1 MMYNQLMSLHSGVLA
16 KLSSLVETNPK
27 YKIEDSINKNLLA
40 EDARKYDSEL
50 LNMLQKDSDL
60 KNHFFAETD
69 AGMIFKKDV
78 FLQFISNK
86 EFLPDSFTKYKIK
99 IGLGGEDGSLLAE
112 NGNVVLNWPYK
123 DAILEGGQDKEDQ
136 KRSEVFFNE
145 TLAPDQI
152 TRLLDDKVFTNWKRF
167 DKDGEH
173 ELDDLKDGDNLILKG
188 NNLVVLHS
196 LKKRFGGKVKLIYID
211 PPYNTGSDSFGYN
224 DKFNHSTWL
233 TFMKNRLVVARDLLS
248 EDGVILVQ
256 CDDNEQAYLKVLMDE
271 LFRGNFLN
279 TISVKT
285 KVSAGASGGGEDRRL
300 KKNIEYIHCYY
311 KNSFAAFNDVYK
323 ETEIVAYIEQMKKD
337 GKSFKYTQV
346 LVSEGKRE
354 HFKTIQ
360 DGAGE
365 DITIYKHSDVK
376 VKTVSQL
383 MKEENLSI
391 KQVYD
396 RYFEKIFTTTNAQ
409 SSIRQRV
416 WKATGENKD
425 FFSIEYVPKSGRS
438 KGKLTTQF
446 YTGNKK
452 VLLIWFSDTATRDSK
467 GNVVKKEKYG
477 TFWDRIDY
485 NNLNK
490 EGDTVFPSGKKPE
503 QLVKRVIDMTT
514 SKGDLVLDYHV
525 GSGTTAAIAHKMGR
539 QYIGIEQLYYGDNDP
554 TVRLKNVIDG
564 DQSGISKSAGWQ
576 GGGSFVY
583 ANIMNNANSF
593 RERVEKAKSDADY
606 IELLNEATSSSF
618 LSYRVDPSKLNESDF
633 RQLSAAEKRQLLLE
647 LIDNNTLYVNYE
659 DINDPIFKV
668 DDKDK
673 KFNKE
678 LYRKTD

>member
-1 MMYNQLMSLHSGVLA
+1 MALQTNILS
-16 KLSSLVETNPK
+16 KLTGLIESYPNYLVEGV
-27 YKIEDSINKNLLA
+27 INKNLLA
-40 EDARKYDSEL
+40 ADARKYDASL
-50 LNMLQKDSDL
+50 LNLLLKDADI
-60 KNHFFAETD
+60 KKHFFTD
-69 AGMIFKKDV
+69 TEDGLIFKKDI

-86 EFLPDSFTKYKIK
+86 EFLPDSYTKYKIK
-99 IGLGGEDGSLLAE
+99 IGLGAEDGSLLSE
-112 NGNVVLNWPYK
+112 NGEVVLNWPYK
-123 DAILEGGQDKEDQ
+123 DAVLEGNQDKVDQ

-145 TLAPDQI
+145 VLAPDQI
-152 TRLLDDKVFTNWKRF
+152 TRLLDDKVFTNWKRY

-173 ELDDLKDGDNLILKG
+173 DLDILNRDDNLVIKG

-196 LKKRFGGKVKLIYID
+196 LKKRYAGKVKLIYID

-224 DKFNHSTWL
+224 DRFNHSTWL
-233 TFMKNRLVVARDLLS
+233 TFMKNRLTVAKELLQD
-248 EDGVILVQ
+248 DGVIFVQ

-271 LFRGNFLN
+271 IFKGNFLN

-311 KNSFAAFNDVYK
+311 KKTFSAFNDVYK
-323 ETEIVAYIEQMKKD
+323 ETEIVSYIEQMKKD

-346 LVSEGKRE
+346 LVSEGKKE
-354 HFKTIQ
+354 HFETIK
-360 DGAGE
+360 DGSGE
-365 DITIYKHSDVK
+365 DITIYKHSGVDVK
-376 VKTVSQL
+376 TISQL
-383 MKEENLSI
+383 MKDENLSI
-391 KQVYD
+391 KQAYD
-396 RYFEKIFTTTNAQ
+396 KYFDKIFTTTNAQ

-452 VLLIWFSDTATRDSK
+452 VLLIWFSDTATRDKK

-503 QLVKRVIDMTT
+503 QLVRRVIDMAT
-514 SKGDLVLDYHV
+514 SKGDLVLDYHL

-539 QYIGIEQLYYGDNDP
+539 RYIGIEQLYYGDSDP
-554 TVRLKNVIDG
+554 TVRLQNVING
-564 DQSGISKSAGWQ
+564 DQSGISKITEWQ

-583 ANIMNNANSF
+583 ANILNNANKF
-593 RERVEKAKSDADY
+593 RVRVEQSKSDNDY
-606 IELLNEATSSSF
+606 INLLKEATSSSF
-618 LSYRVDPSKLNESDF
+618 LSYRVDPKKLSEDEF
-633 RQLSAAEKRQLLLE
+633 RRLSAAEKRRLLLE
-647 LIDNNTLYVNYE
+647 LIDNNTLYVNYA

-668 DDKDK
+668 TDRDKE
-673 KFNKE
+673 FNKK
-678 LYRKTD
+678 LYEEK